1 MIQNIFSQ
9 LFFVNFSKKIDK
21 EPFSNEKLTYTEVV
35 SKFGFGHS
43 QRLRFAAGVAI
54 ADFGLGPRGNG
65 ETAKGAAAE
74 IVDYAHGLFFARRC
88 VAGPRFP
95 FGRSAYPE
103 REAAE
108 VI

>member
-1 MIQNIFSQ
+1 MRVGAVTRAGDGVTGNEV
-9 LFFVNFSKKIDK
+9 LAAHK
-21 EPFSNEKLTYTEVV
+21 EAVAALAKTGP
-35 SKFGFGHS
+35 
-43 QRLRFAAGVAI
+43 AGVAI